1 MLKKSLL
8 SLAITASVAGLSGC
22 DISSVTG
29 NDAAIPESQIVH
41 DAGRDGKV
49 THNFDALNSVFALGT
64 DLVFADAATTDG
76 TANVG
81 DDGGNPVLN
90 ALNSLDGGIST
101 LAPIDLNLT
110 GSINPES
117 IDSTNALLVR
127 LPNQADAA
135 TMVLPLI
142 ELDEDGSFVGA
153 YNAAVALDEG
163 HTQRQMTALDLD
175 ALNLAT
181 IGALFSQLKAD
192 GTAIAAATDMV
203 FYQNLPTLGAIQPTF
218 GEDYKVE
225 VIDQDGGTN
234 NTVRFIPQVPLEA
247 KTKYITVL
255 TAGITD
261 ADGEAI
267 MGAETYDQVTG
278 TGDLFNP
285 ALAPVRALYQNLES
299 IATNIVTSLGT
310 QPTLLPADIVSTTAR
325 TTGDPTMLL
334 KSMAYPGYWAKN
346 AVAGGS
352 DAVAKVLSD
361 QLTAAAYENPRER
374 PYELIEGVTVNANL
388 VSVPQVPFVALNAA
402 SVAVGGDKVL
412 LSQGAIQLP
421 QYLTSLATDGNSTWE
436 ANTAISGAL
445 GIATPTDFGGEDTNV
460 TYRYPFAE
468 EQRTVVAPLLFIQPA
483 DGDDVTAHAA
493 SSVVDS
499 NCDKPVGGWPVIIFQ
514 HGITTNRATS
524 LLAGTALAV
533 NTCSVVVAM
542 DLTHHGVTPIANDAD
557 GNPENSSLVGF
568 TVDYN
573 EHTATYAPWAT
584 AANTQ
589 SGTDGSILA
598 DLAERHEGLY
608 LATVDGVS
616 TTTPMS
622 YEVDNFA
629 GDSGDF
635 FIRLDNFQ
643 RSRDNQGQSVMDLL
657 NLNATLS
664 AIDIDG
670 VAGADLDT
678 DNVSFVG
685 HSLGA
690 IVGTVFA
697 AVNNDS
703 TVQFGNTNLPVVD
716 QLVMATPAG
725 GTPKFLE
732 TSVSFGGTI
741 KAGLAA
747 AAQIAP
753 GDSSFESFMQVMQAT
768 LDPIDPLNFVQDLA
782 ATGSSATPTLVF
794 EMVGGAAITADSA
807 DHSGTAGMPTIF
819 YNDATANTGVYPSDL
834 TIPNNNDTGPFAE
847 ASAYF
852 AAFTPDETAQVELT
866 GTDAYTKL
874 LGATKVT
881 ATAGNPETGTHLVTK
896 LTSGVHGTFSSANG
910 TASFFEMIL
919 QAKDFINNDG
929 ASLDVTNVA
938 VLDITAEAE

>member
-22 DISSVTG
+22 NISSVTG
-29 NDAAIPESQIVH
+29 NDQAIPESQVVH

-64 DLVFADAATTDG
+64 DLIFADAATTDG

-110 GSINPES
+110 GTIDPTSINV
-117 IDSTNALLVR
+117 TNARLIR

-135 TMVLPLI
+135 TMVLPFI

-153 YNAAVALDEG
+153 YNAAVALDDG
-163 HTQRQMTALDLD
+163 HTSRQMTAFDLD
-175 ALNLAT
+175 ALSLAT
-181 IGALFSQLKAD
+181 IGALFSSLKVD
-192 GTAIAAATDMV
+192 GAAPAAATETV
-203 FYQNLPTLGAIQPTF
+203 FFQNLNALVAMQPTF
-218 GEDYKVE
+218 DDDYKVE

-234 NTVRFIPQVPLEA
+234 NTVRFIPQTPLDG

-278 TGDLFNP
+278 TGDLFSP
-285 ALAPVRALYQNLES
+285 ALAPVRALYQNLEAMVTN
-299 IATNIVTSLGT
+299 IATVAGT
-310 QPTLLPADIVSTTAR
+310 QPTLLPDDIVSTTAR

-334 KSMAYPGYWAKN
+334 KAMAYPGYWAKD

-352 DAVAKVLSD
+352 AAVAKGLSD

-374 PYELIEGVTVNANL
+374 PFELIEGVTVNANL
-388 VSVPQVPFVALNAA
+388 VSVPQVPFIALNAA
-402 SVAVGGDKVL
+402 SIAVGGDKVL

-421 QYLTSLATDGNSTWE
+421 QYLTSLVEDGNSTWE
-436 ANTAISGAL
+436 ANTVISGAL
-445 GIATPTDFGGEDTNV
+445 GIATPTDKGGEDTNV

-468 EQRTVVAPLLFIQPA
+468 VQRTIVAPLLFIQPA
-483 DGDDVTAHAA
+483 EGDDVTAHAA
-493 SSVVDS
+493 SNVVDS
-499 NCDKPVGGWPVIIFQ
+499 NCDKPVAGWPVIIFQ

-542 DLTHHGVTPIANDAD
+542 DLTHHGVAPQD
-557 GNPENSSLVGF
+557 GNSDGELEDSTLVGF

-573 EHTATYAPWAT
+573 AHTATYAPWAT

-589 SGTDGSILA
+589 SATDGSILA
-598 DLAERHEGLY
+598 TLAERHEGLY
-608 LATVDGVS
+608 TVGGV
-616 TTTPMS
+616 TTPMS
-622 YEVDNFA
+622 YEVDNKA

-670 VAGADLDT
+670 VVGADLDT
-678 DNVSFVG
+678 SDGNVRFVG

-690 IVGTVFA
+690 LVGTVFA
-697 AVNNDS
+697 AVNNDT
-703 TVQFGNTNLPVVD
+703 TVQDGNTTLP
-716 QLVMATPAG
+716 LISELIMATPAG

-741 KAGLAA
+741 KAGLLAA
-747 AAQIAP
+747 AGISP

-768 LDPIDPLNFVQDLA
+768 LDPIDPLNFIGDLA
-782 ATGSSATPTLVF
+782 VGGSSPTSTLVF

-852 AAFTPDETAQVELT
+852 AAFTPDATAQVELT
-866 GTDAYTKL
+866 GTDAYL
-874 LGATKVT
+874 SGLGAAKVT
-881 ATAGNPETGTHLVTK
+881 VTTGNTQTATHLYSQ

-910 TASFFEMIL
+910 TAAFFEMMT
-919 QAKDFINNDG
+919 QAAYFIGANGQQVIVGNDG
-929 ASLDVTNVA
+929 VLNTEAVA
-938 VLDITAEAE
+938 E